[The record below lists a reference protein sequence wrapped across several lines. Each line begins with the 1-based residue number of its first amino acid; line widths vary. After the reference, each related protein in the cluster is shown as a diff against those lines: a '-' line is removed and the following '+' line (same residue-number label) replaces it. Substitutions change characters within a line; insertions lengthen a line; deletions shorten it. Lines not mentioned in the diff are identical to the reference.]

1 MGTSLG
7 ATGQVKV
14 AIVGCGDIGRGW
26 AALCVAAGWPVSIF
40 DGDAGTLRNAPREIA
55 ARARA
60 LVDLDRADKDLVER
74 GIGSL
79 TVGRS
84 LLHAC
89 QETQWVIE
97 AGPEDLRV
105 KQKMFEQLESV
116 AGSARAV
123 TSSSSGLAAK
133 DIAARCIRQ
142 DRCLVAHPLNPPELI
157 PVVEV
162 VPGPMT
168 DKALL
173 EVVKGWLRALDRF
186 PVVVKKQVPGNVVS
200 RIAAAVWRE
209 AIDLVLQGVIDV
221 DDLDRAVSLGPGL
234 GWAAAG
240 PHLTYHLAAGERGVA
255 GFLQQ
260 LLQTY
265 ETIWENLASWDK
277 LEPEQ
282 QRKLIH
288 AIERSYQGRIEQI
301 RPARDRRLAAILKA
315 LEHAKRES

>member
-1 MGTSLG
+1 MTD
-7 ATGQVKV
+7 AQVRV
-14 AIVGCGDIGRGW
+14 AVIGVGDIGRGW
-26 AALCVAAGWPVSIF
+26 AALCTAVGWPVSIF
-40 DGDAGTLRNAPREIA
+40 DTEARALQEAPHEIA

-60 LVDLDRADKDLVER
+60 LVDLDQAEKETVEAGIESLV
-74 GIGSL
+74 
-79 TVGRS
+79 VGRS

-89 QETQWVIE
+89 SQAQWVIE
-97 AGPEDLRV
+97 AGPEDLRT

-123 TSSSSGLAAK
+123 TSSSSGLSAK

-142 DRCLVAHPLNPPELI
+142 DRCLVAHPMNPPELI
-157 PVVEV
+157 PLVEL
-162 VPGPMT
+162 VPGPVT
-168 DKALL
+168 DGALL
-173 EVVKGWLRALDRF
+173 EVVKGWLRALGRF
-186 PVVVKKQVPGNVVS
+186 PVVIKKQVPGNVVS

-240 PHLTYHLAAGERGVA
+240 PHLTYHLGAGERGVA

-260 LLQTY
+260 LLQTF
-265 ETIWENLASWDK
+265 ETVWGDLATWSK
-277 LEPEQ
+277 LEPEE

-288 AIERSYQGRIEQI
+288 AIERAYQDQIERI
-301 RPARDRRLAAILKA
+301 RPARDRRLAGILKG
-315 LEHAKRES
+315 LEHAKGEQ